1 MRNLV
6 QISLRDV
13 ASYRYAN
20 MLNSFLILR
29 DSQNPQGWVASNHKQ
44 LSMVTLMSYTNNF
57 NVCIDLKWLGSIN
70 LGDIPGF

>member
-29 DSQNPQGWVASNHKQ
+29 GSQNPQGWVASNHEQ
-44 LSMVTLMSYTNNF
+44 LSMVTLMSCTNNF
-57 NVCIDLKWLGSIN
+57 NVCIDLKWLGSNN